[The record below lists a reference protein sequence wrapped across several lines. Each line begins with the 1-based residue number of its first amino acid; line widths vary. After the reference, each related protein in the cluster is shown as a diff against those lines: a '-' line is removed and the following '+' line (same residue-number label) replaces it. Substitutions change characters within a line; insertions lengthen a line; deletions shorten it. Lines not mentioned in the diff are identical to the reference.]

1 MRRPDVADPLHD
13 PADQVIFP
21 RTISVARERILVVD
35 DEEDIVELVRYH
47 LVKEGYAVT
56 GVGSGED
63 ALEAIRESV
72 WDLMILDLMLPGI
85 DGFAVARHI
94 KNNAALANTPIIMLT
109 AKTEEADV
117 VAGLEIG
124 AEDYITKPFSP
135 RVLLARVRS
144 LLRRNKSVPVQEE
157 PVIHRDELV
166 IDMRK
171 HIVIVRGNPIDLT
184 YSEFELLTFLA
195 SRPGWAFSRS
205 QIVDAVR
212 GYNYAVTDRSV
223 DVQVVG
229 LRRKL
234 GACGK
239 YIETVRGVGYR
250 FRDHHGK
257 VSTER

>member
-1 MRRPDVADPLHD
+1 MAFCLIRSLMSNYQIKDD
-13 PADQVIFP
+13 
-21 RTISVARERILVVD
+21 SVAREKILVVD
-35 DEEDIVELVRYH
+35 DEEDIIELVRFH
-47 LVKEGYAVT
+47 LIKEGYAVT
-56 GVGSGED
+56 GAGSGEE
-63 ALEAIRESV
+63 ALEAVKQGV
-72 WDLMILDLMLPGI
+72 WDLIVLDLMLPGI
-85 DGFAVARHI
+85 DGFTVAKNI
-94 KNNAALANTPIIMLT
+94 KNDAALAGTPIIMLT
-109 AKTEEADV
+109 AKTEEADM

-135 RVLLARVRS
+135 RVLLARIRS
-144 LLRRNKSVPVQEE
+144 ILRRNKSAPVSEE
-157 PVIHRDELV
+157 PIIKREELV

-171 HIVIVRGNPIDLT
+171 HNVIAGGQTVDLT

-234 GACGK
+234 GPCGK

-250 FRDHHGK
+250 FRDHSGEHL
-257 VSTER
+257 S